1 MRLLI
6 TRLMLLFAFSFLSA
20 CRASAGT
27 VTFGSGVDKFT
38 MEFVTIGNSGNAPD
52 TTGYPNPAG
61 SVGYVYGIGKYEVR
75 EEMITRYNAS
85 FGSDNALVITTD
97 NRGADKPATAVSWSE
112 AARFVNWLNTSKG
125 FHAAYKFTTQG
136 VGDMIAN
143 WSPADVDDYDPL
155 QPYRSKR
162 ATFVLTNYNEF
173 YKAAF
178 YDIHKAGGPGYWNY
192 ATGSD
197 DAPTPVA
204 FGTDAG
210 TAVYKQWPYKG
221 PADVQAA
228 GGLSPYGVMG
238 LGGNVWEWLENN
250 ANLMSWPNDPAR
262 LIRGGDWL
270 TALEYDSETSWL
282 SSSYLRANPYDAK
295 YGSIGFRVAMLNPT
309 GGGEVPEPTSVTIFG
324 LGTLGLT
331 YLARRKSKA
340 MHIQQ
345 VNS

>member
-1 MRLLI
+1 MMKTLLTPFVLGVCSI
-6 TRLMLLFAFSFLSA
+6 LTLGNP
-20 CRASAGT
+20 CQAG
-27 VTFGSGVDKFT
+27 VVSFGSGANQFN
-38 MEFVTIGNSGNAPD
+38 MEFVTIGSPGNAVD
-52 TTGYPNPAG
+52 TTGAPSPAG
-61 SVGYVYGIGKYEVR
+61 GVGYVYGIGKYEVS
-75 EEMITRYNAS
+75 EVMIDKYNAS
-85 FGSDNALVITTD
+85 QAGGVLQIAKNT
-97 NRGADKPATAVSWSE
+97 RGPNKPATAVSWSE

-125 FHAAYKFTTQG
+125 LHAAYKFTTQG

-143 WSPADVDDYDPL
+143 WSPVDVDDYDPL

-178 YDIHKAGGPGYWNY
+178 YDIHKPGGPGYWNY

-197 DAPTPVA
+197 NAPVPVA

-210 TAVYKQWPYKG
+210 TAVYKQWPYIG

-262 LIRGGDWL
+262 LIRGGDWI

-295 YGSIGFRVAMLNPT
+295 YGTIGFRVAMVTPS
-309 GGGEVPEPTSVTIFG
+309 GGEVPEPSTMAIFS
-324 LGTLGLT
+324 LGALGMV
-331 YLARRKSKA
+331 YRAQRQR
-340 MHIQQ
+340 
-345 VNS
+345 